1 MNSISE
7 VVPYHS
13 DFPAKS
19 IRFGSTV
26 LTIVVLLCGS
36 TGPVSGAPPL
46 DFESPPISYSE
57 AKPENVITEL
67 QSRLDQGELILPY
80 EERTGYLRGVLK
92 HLDVPES
99 SQMLTFLK
107 SSLQRPL
114 IQPDNARALYF
125 GDDCY
130 VGYVPGGKI
139 ELIVPDE
146 KLGMVFYTL
155 DQNPE
160 SPRFERQV
168 ASCMTCHASS
178 RTKSIPGLQV
188 RSMLTDPD
196 GQPVLSAG
204 SFRTD
209 HSTPFEKRWGGWFV
223 SGTHGEARHRG
234 NFQLPDGKRPQQPPE
249 NVGGLNVTDL
259 SHLTDLSKHLTPHS
273 DLVALMVLEHQ
284 IDAHNLMVRTNYAW
298 QIDVHQQREGAAEAR
313 WKEEADQ
320 LVRHLLYADEFR
332 IEYPV
337 AGTSSFARDFAMQGP
352 DDAGRVLRQLN
363 LRDRLFELPVSYTV
377 RSRLFT
383 ALPFEV
389 RNYVMSQIEHELLEK
404 AKRPETGESFRS
416 DLEQLIKKLPV
427 LILDRQES

>member
-1 MNSISE
+1 MKSISAD
-7 VVPYHS
+7 VKYRG
-13 DFPAKS
+13 DFPGGCS
-19 IRFGSTV
+19 RFGIAV
-26 LTIVVLLCGS
+26 LTFAMLLCGV

-46 DFESPPISYSE
+46 DFESPPISYTE
-57 AKPENVITEL
+57 AQPENVITEL
-67 QSRLDQGELILPY
+67 QSRLDRGETSLPY

-125 GDDCY
+125 GDDSY

-160 SPRFERQV
+160 GPRFVRQV

-209 HSTPFEKRWGGWFV
+209 HATPFEKRWGGWFV

-234 NFQLPDGKRPQQPPE
+234 NFQLPDDKRPKQPPE
-249 NVGGLNVTDL
+249 NISGLNVTDL
-259 SHLTDLSKHLTPHS
+259 SLLTDLSKHLTPHS

-298 QIDVHQQREGAAEAR
+298 RIDVHQQREATAEAR

-320 LVRHLLYADEFR
+320 LARHLLFVDEFR

-337 AGTSSFARDFAMQGP
+337 EGTSSFARDFASRGP

-389 RNYVMSQIEHELLEK
+389 RDYVMSQIEQELLEK
-404 AKRPETGESFRS
+404 AKHPGTGESLRS
-416 DLEQLIKKLPV
+416 DIEQLIKQLPE
-427 LILDRQES
+427 LFLDRQGS